1 MGFFSTDCNVS
12 SQGNNQIKLT
22 YFEETKKCALPWYIA
37 LVYNFDYVQS
47 VSWKTLEYG
56 VLGFVDPLG
65 LAKVNYFPV
74 AIDLHGHQSSSF
86 TA

>member
-22 YFEETKKCALPWYIA
+22 YCEETKKCSLPWCI
-37 LVYNFDYVQS
+37 LLFFIILIMMQS

-56 VLGFVDPLG
+56 VLSLVDPLE
-65 LAKVNYFPV
+65 
-74 AIDLHGHQSSSF
+74 
-86 TA
+86 